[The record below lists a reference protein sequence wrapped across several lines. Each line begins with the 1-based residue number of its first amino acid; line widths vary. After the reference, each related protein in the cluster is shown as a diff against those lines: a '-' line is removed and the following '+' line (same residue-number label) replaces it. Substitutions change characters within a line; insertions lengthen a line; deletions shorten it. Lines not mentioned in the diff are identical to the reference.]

1 MTVNNYQET
10 RAVLEKIAGHAN
22 KGEIAAWSRKRKAI
36 ERLIDT
42 HIRPL
47 EDKILALNAELI
59 PLYDQ
64 LTESRNAL
72 VEFCVHPI
80 DMLEPKDGY
89 IECKFCNAK
98 LNVPVKVSTATVRQ
112 LTPAEADSYP
122 AADE

>member
-1 MTVNNYQET
+1 MTVSTYQET
-10 RAVLEKIAGHAN
+10 RAILEKIAGHAN

-47 EDKILALNAELI
+47 EDKILTINGELM

-64 LTESRNAL
+64 LTEARAAL
-72 VEFCVHPI
+72 IEFCVHPI
-80 DMLEPKDGY
+80 DMLEPKIGH

-98 LNVPVKVSTATVRQ
+98 LNVPIKPQ
-112 LTPAEADSYP
+112 LVPDGDMGEVDTTNG
-122 AADE
+122 